1 MPLASRGRDHW
12 KEAEVLVMAV
22 TVKFSGAVDSV
33 IRMSMCLCCYACKV
47 SHHNYTATQL
57 LMHL

>member
-22 TVKFSGAVDSV
+22 TVKLTGGVDSGN
-33 IRMSMCLCCYACKV
+33 IRARVNMRR
-47 SHHNYTATQL
+47 
-57 LMHL
+57 